1 MTNQEL
7 IKKLRFKLLSHIA
20 STEEIDTEDDYS
32 KGIELA
38 IEALE
43 KQNPKVPVTILRNK
57 DLIGYKCPNCWQD
70 NIPLNKPCCWWC
82 GQALNW
88 KLAYKGV

>member
-20 STEEIDTEDDYS
+20 SDESVDTQDGYS

-43 KQNPKVPVTILRNK
+43 KQKPKVPVTIIRNK
-57 DLIGYKCPNCWQD
+57 GLIGFECPNCGRES
-70 NIPLNKPCCWWC
+70 ILLNKPCCWWC
-82 GQALNW
+82 GQALDW
-88 KLAYKGV
+88 SST